1 MQMPGWFSDEEPNMN
16 QFIARRNG
24 KMHRALFVGVAMASV
39 SFTPPASADD
49 QEPPHEKKEI
59 TWAERYEQA
68 RRLLVDGKFKAAE
81 DAFTALAADATTDP
95 ERRLAVE
102 MARIAA
108 SWALSDA
115 TIRPSRTRD
124 EITLLYTTSFLY
136 GAGTGTWFLLHT
148 RPDTALTATL
158 PFIGITASPVIALAL
173 VDGYTRLPHGV
184 PHGIAVGMYVG
195 LGESILLSTYQ
206 NARSRRIYGDGP
218 ESTRWSVESVST
230 VLWAGATLGG
240 IVGGTI
246 AAARSTT
253 PGRVSYTG
261 SLALWGGVVAGFA
274 TGSVLPDTAYR
285 TENALLAAG
294 IGYNAGLVG
303 GFLSSPSV
311 SPSVTR
317 VRLVDLSGVA
327 GGIVLGGTYLAFSR
341 DPDPRAAMALT
352 GGGAAAGLAL
362 GWLATRGLPKEIAV
376 SATASP
382 ITIQPTLAPVAGGA
396 VMGLA
401 GSM

>member
-1 MQMPGWFSDEEPNMN
+1 MKRITTNPKRTIGPALLSLG
-16 QFIARRNG
+16 IAWATLFFAP
-24 KMHRALFVGVAMASV
+24 RAFGEDRVPDQ
-39 SFTPPASADD
+39 THDPALS
-49 QEPPHEKKEI
+49 
-59 TWAERYEQA
+59 WAERYEQA
-68 RRLLVDGKFKAAE
+68 RRLLIAGKFKEAE
-81 DAFTALAADATTDP
+81 DAFTALAGDATTDP

-108 SWALSDA
+108 SWALSDT

-158 PFIGITASPVIALAL
+158 PFVGITAAPVITLAL

-184 PHGIAVGMYVG
+184 PHGISVGIFVG
-195 LGESILLSTYQ
+195 LGDSILISAYQ
-206 NARSRRIYGDGP
+206 NARARRVYADIAD
-218 ESTRWSVESVST
+218 SKRWSVETVST
-230 VLWAGATLGG
+230 VLWTGATLGG
-240 IVGGTI
+240 IAGGMLTSV
-246 AAARSTT
+246 RPTT

-274 TGSVLPDTAYR
+274 TGAVLPDNAYR

-294 IGYNAGLVG
+294 IGYNAGLIG
-303 GFLSSPSV
+303 GTLSSPVV

-341 DPDPRAAMALT
+341 DPDPRAAMALA
-352 GGGAAAGLAL
+352 GGGTAVGLAI
-362 GWLATRGLPKEIAV
+362 GWFATRGLPKEIAV
-376 SATASP
+376 GAKASP
-382 ITIQPTLAPVAGGA
+382 FFVQPTLSPVPGGG
-396 VMGLA
+396 VIGLA
-401 GSM
+401 GAM